1 MYLVRNAISFFITY
15 FLSHD
20 TMALVL

>member
-1 MYLVRNAISFFITY
+1 MSFFITY

>member
-1 MYLVRNAISFFITY
+1 MYLVRNVISFFITY